1 MKYYCPKTVPKLS
14 YMKKHDLERVF
25 SLKVYVAWKNV
36 PIYLKT
42 KTEIRALNLDIKGR
56 IPVAIKSSIGTKSAY
71 YLYDCRL
78 IFPKAVRPV
87 GKIYFNCE

>member
-1 MKYYCPKTVPKLS
+1 MKYCPTIAPRLS
-14 YMKKHDLERVF
+14 YMKKHDLERIF
-25 SLKVYVAWKNV
+25 GLKVYVAWKAV
-36 PIYLKT
+36 PSYLKT
-42 KTEIRALNLDIKGR
+42 KTEIRALNLNIKGR

-78 IFPKAVRPV
+78 VFPTVLRPV